1 MKKEKRSKMT
11 DNTTLFIYLG
21 CFVIGFLVGSVVNYK
36 KYRKLILEVLDNLKF
51 TDIIDGNQYEYYK
64 EKFIKEKDSLKG
76 IKELSVKLRSRK
88 GKEDKEI

>member
-1 MKKEKRSKMT
+1 MT

-21 CFVIGFLVGSVVNYK
+21 CFVIGFLVGSVLNYK

-51 TDIIDGNQYEYYK
+51 TEKIDSNQYEYYK

-76 IKELSVKLRSRK
+76 IKELTVKLRK
-88 GKEDKEI
+88 GKKEDTEI